1 MNAPFPKHEA
11 HNDGGFAPWHTVAI
25 IPMQAVLLF
34 RVPDMHAAHKGL
46 AEVARRLGVGHE
58 LALGAHVWY
67 PGSEGEPQQTL
78 IDKSQLKKAPQLLL
92 LLLLLLWVTN
102 RDRRWRER
110 EGLRIEVVIVAEIVG
125 LRGLRRI

>member
-11 HNDGGFAPWHTVAI
+11 HIDGGFAPWHTVAI

-46 AEVARRLGVGHE
+46 AEVAGRLGVGHE

-92 LLLLLLWVTN
+92 LLLLLPPPPPPPPLLLPPPQPLLVQVPVPS
-102 RDRRWRER
+102 
-110 EGLRIEVVIVAEIVG
+110 LA
-125 LRGLRRI
+125 